1 MRRNTDLLQISLLP
15 PGSRVLCAVSGGADS
30 MCLLHLLSQREEL
43 SLVCAHFNHQLRGE
57 ESDRDEAFVREIC
70 KQWNIPLTVGRGDVE
85 AFARREKL
93 SLEEAGRTLRYAFL
107 YQAAEEELCDWIAT
121 AHNAEDNAETLLLH
135 LLRGSGL
142 NGLTGI
148 SPQRGKLVRPLLTT
162 SRKEIE
168 AYLIQHDI
176 PHREDSTNAD
186 DAYTRNRVRHQ
197 LLPLLEEMNPGF
209 VRRLTSAIPR
219 LRADND
225 YLNDLA
231 RQLLTKT
238 EHREDGLVLPAAL
251 LSQAPAPVA
260 SRAVRFLLAQ
270 AAGGN
275 WDCSAGH
282 IDTVLELCRS
292 SSPSAQVSLPHGLT
306 ARREYSLLIL
316 AQDLPA
322 QPLEPMPLQEGD
334 NPVPGLPWTVVLQGP
349 PWPGLV
355 VRSRQTGDSLALPGG
370 HTKTLKKLFID
381 QKLPRRERERIPVV
395 ADNDG
400 VIAVAGVGPN
410 LSHPC
415 HGQVRMIQYR
425 KGEDMHDEHER

>member
-15 PGSRVLCAVSGGADS
+15 PGSRVLCAVSGGVDS

-57 ESDRDEAFVREIC
+57 ESDRDEAFVRDMC

-260 SRAVRFLLAQ
+260 SRAVRLLLAQ

-275 WDCSAGH
+275 WDCSAAH
-282 IDTVLELCRS
+282 LEAVLELCRS

-306 ARREYSLLIL
+306 ARREYGLLVL
-316 AQDLPA
+316 AHDLPA

-355 VRSRQTGDSLALPGG
+355 VRSRQTGDSLTLPGG

-381 QKLPRRERERIPVV
+381 QKLPRRERERRPVV

>member
-15 PGSRVLCAVSGGADS
+15 PGSRVLCAVSGGVDS

-260 SRAVRFLLAQ
+260 SRAVRLLLAQ

-275 WDCSAGH
+275 WDCSAAH
-282 IDTVLELCRS
+282 LEAVLELCRS

-306 ARREYSLLIL
+306 ARREYGLLVL
-316 AQDLPA
+316 AHDLPA

-355 VRSRQTGDSLALPGG
+355 VRSRQTGDSLTLPGG

-381 QKLPRRERERIPVV
+381 QKLPRRERERRPVV

>member
-15 PGSRVLCAVSGGADS
+15 PGSRVLCAVSGGVDS

-260 SRAVRFLLAQ
+260 SRAVRLLLAQ

-275 WDCSAGH
+275 WDCSAAH
-282 IDTVLELCRS
+282 LEAVLELCRS

-306 ARREYSLLIL
+306 ARREYGLLVL
-316 AQDLPA
+316 AHDLPTR
-322 QPLEPMPLQEGD
+322 PLEPMPLQEGD

-355 VRSRQTGDSLALPGG
+355 VRSRQTGDSLTLPGG

-381 QKLPRRERERIPVV
+381 QKLPRWERERIPVV